1 MPIPN
6 KRRRESAA
14 ENFLSSVKRCEPFAQ
29 LNTKLARA
37 RSHDEPVLYAQVLPG
52 LDVLLCPVR
61 GAQPPY
67 PEIGELRRACLDSI
81 EHALEQPIAGLDQ
94 GGYWYE
100 ANGLGFLIFASVARK
115 KILSEFGAAG
125 SAGQLAPTTPDAP

>member
-6 KRRRESAA
+6 KRRRESVA
-14 ENFLSSVKRCEPFAQ
+14 ESFLNAVRRCEPFAQ

-37 RSHDEPVLYAQVLPG
+37 RSQDEPVLYAQVLPG

-67 PEIGELRRACLDSI
+67 PEIGADVDRPEDILLAEKALRVT
-81 EHALEQPIAGLDQ
+81 P
-94 GGYWYE
+94 
-100 ANGLGFLIFASVARK
+100 
-115 KILSEFGAAG
+115 
-125 SAGQLAPTTPDAP
+125 PTATATR